1 MDRVV
6 RLLEKVYYEVVMQLF
21 NKISIFGFIALYMVL
36 MSACSSDNLVSSD
49 DFFVAS
55 SSAEA
60 KQVRS
65 SSSDSS
71 VNFNIVVMSGSNEVS
86 SSSMNTSTDNR
97 KIPEGTGYC
106 ARFNQNDSMSW
117 RFTAIEGHTKS
128 TYIYHVDDAKVLF
141 EYETLDSSV
150 SLDDCMWKFL
160 TGPEYGKQCTENGLV
175 TYVAPYTIGIA
186 SMKTTWNSMDGSVCA
201 VVDSVDAYIIIMEHC
216 QSLSDSLMNR

>member
-97 KIPEGTGYC
+97 KIPEGSGYC
-106 ARFNQNDSMSW
+106 IGFNQNDSTSW
-117 RFTAIEGHTKS
+117 RFTAMGNHTKS
-128 TYIYHVDDAKVLF
+128 TYIYHIDDAKVLF